1 MNMKPPI
8 VNAAMLAALCA
19 GLLPAADPQLLNL
32 VMPDAKVLAGVNVD
46 QAKTTAFGIYV
57 LNQIEA
63 QGAQHLQQVAAL
75 TGFDPTRD
83 LHELLVASNGV
94 PGGKT
99 GLILARGNFDASRI
113 QAAGVAGG
121 GTTTNY
127 NGVTLL
133 LDPKQTHAVAFLD
146 PTLVVAGDVASVKGA
161 IDRQNGAA
169 PLSAALLVQ
178 VNQWSAAEDAWAIAA
193 APLGAVKPPANPTN
207 PSAQALQ
214 NAFQNVQQAAGGV
227 KFGDPIVFTGQA
239 QADTAQNATSLAG
252 VAQFLASMAQLQAQQ
267 KNPQAAALLSSLTV
281 TTSGNQVNV
290 SLNVP
295 EAQAEQTFQ
304 IKPHGATP
312 QSIHRTP
319 RRAR

>member
-83 LHELLVASNGV
+83 LHELLMASNGV

-193 APLGAVKPPANPTN
+193 APLAAVKPPANPTN

-252 VAQFLASMAQLQAQQ
+252 VAQFLTSMAQLQAQQ

-295 EAQAEQTFQ
+295 ESQAEQTFQ
-304 IKPHGATP
+304 LRPHGAAP